1 MSGLLLYS
9 IVTYLIGIG
18 AIMVDITN
26 NDFDYVDFILFL
38 LSPVTLPVALG
49 AYLNSR
55 IKL

>member
-26 NDFDYVDFILFL
+26 NNFDYVDFILFL